1 MIAMTMTEMN
11 ESISTLTEYQRNQI
25 AAQLQEYL
33 QLNHELQD
41 TTPQVCPRCGQHGA
55 FIKKGFSGSKQRY
68 QCKCCGKKFTYDAFQ
83 LTFWSHQ
90 SPDKWVTLIENTISL
105 EPLKKVEEDLGG
117 SHPTAQ
123 NTRHKLLVF
132 LSANMENMPVLDEII
147 EADETFVLESRKG
160 TRVLDREPRKHGE
173 GAQSRGISSEQL
185 CVCVAADRNTHIT
198 AKCVNT
204 ARPTS
209 DDILS
214 AIGNK
219 IGTDSILLCDGN
231 AAYNK
236 LAAEKHCIKIEL
248 IGHVS
253 YSKVYHLN
261 TINGLHSKFKEML
274 RTYRG
279 VASKYLNR
287 YAAMFSTSASLSAF
301 SIAEAGTKI
310 RRMLKNVMI
319 FAPIRILK
327 TGYLTLV

>member
-1 MIAMTMTEMN
+1 MLP
-11 ESISTLTEYQRNQI
+11 TLLCNFLHFVVATTYI
-25 AAQLQEYL
+25 FIL
-33 QLNHELQD
+33 QLS
-41 TTPQVCPRCGQHGA
+41 A
-55 FIKKGFSGSKQRY
+55 FRGCKKQ
-68 QCKCCGKKFTYDAFQ
+68 
-83 LTFWSHQ
+83 
-90 SPDKWVTLIENTISL
+90 I
-105 EPLKKVEEDLGG
+105 

-123 NTRHKLLVF
+123 NMWHKLLVF
-132 LSANMENMPVLDEII
+132 LNANMENMPVLDEII

-185 CVCVAADRNTHIT
+185 CVCVATDRNTHIT

-209 DDILS
+209 EDILL
-214 AIGNK
+214 AIGDK

-236 LAAEKHCIKIEL
+236 LAAEKHCTRIEL
-248 IGHVS
+248 IGHMS

-261 TINGLHSKFKEML
+261 TVNGLHSKFKDML

-287 YAAMFSTSASLSAF
+287 YAAMFSTMGSLSAV

-310 RRMLKNVMI
+310 RHMLKNVMI
-319 FAPIRILK
+319 FVPIRILK
-327 TGYLTLV
+327 TDHLTLA

>member
-1 MIAMTMTEMN
+1 MTAIEMN
-11 ESISTLTEYQRNQI
+11 EGIIALSEYQRKQI
-25 AAQLQEYL
+25 TEQLRAYL

-41 TTPQVCPRCGQHGA
+41 TTPRMCPRCGQHGA

-68 QCKCCGKKFTYDAFQ
+68 QCKCCGKKFTYDALQ
-83 LTFWSHQ
+83 LTYWSHQ
-90 SPDKWVTLIENTISL
+90 SPDKWVTLIEDTISL
-105 EPLKKVEEDLGG
+105 EPLKKVEEDLGI

-123 NTRHKLLVF
+123 NMRHKLLVF
-132 LSANMENMPVLDEII
+132 LNANMENMPVLDEII

-209 DDILS
+209 EDILL
-214 AIGNK
+214 AIGDK

-236 LAAEKHCIKIEL
+236 LAAEKHCTRIEL
-248 IGHVS
+248 IGHMS

-261 TINGLHSKFKEML
+261 TVNGLHSKFKDML

-287 YAAMFSTSASLSAF
+287 YAAMFSTIGSLSAV

-310 RRMLKNVMI
+310 RHMLKNVMI
-319 FAPIRILK
+319 FVPIRILK
-327 TGYLTLV
+327 TDHLTLA